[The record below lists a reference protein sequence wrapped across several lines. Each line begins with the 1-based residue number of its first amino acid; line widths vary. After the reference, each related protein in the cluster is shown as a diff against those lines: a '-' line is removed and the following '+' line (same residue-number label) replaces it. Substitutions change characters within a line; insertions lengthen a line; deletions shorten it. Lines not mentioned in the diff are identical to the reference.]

1 MLHTPKLSRMQVT
14 LMEERHR
21 ALLAL
26 CLELE
31 ELARDL
37 EHAIVPA
44 SVRPIAAQL
53 EPLVDAAHKLEEET
67 LYPNLEER
75 AGSCFSSLM
84 IAQIKAEH
92 SVDRKAAH
100 ELKLT
105 LDAVADGRC
114 RLSLDTVARMT
125 TRLQDYLQRHVA
137 AEQILLDN
145 LVAAAGCQ
153 GPDATSPARPE
164 SSASPPAG
172 P

>member
-1 MLHTPKLSRMQVT
+1 MLHTPRLSSTQVA

-26 CLELE
+26 CVELDE
-31 ELARDL
+31 VATDFARS
-37 EHAIVPA
+37 IVPA
-44 SVRPIAAQL
+44 AVMSVAARL
-53 EPLVDAAHKLEEET
+53 EPLVEAAHQLEEET
-67 LYPNLEER
+67 LYPTLEEN

-105 LDAVADGRC
+105 LGAVADGRC
-114 RLSLDTVARMT
+114 RLSLDMVARMT
-125 TRLQDYLQRHVA
+125 RRFQEYLQRHVA

-145 LVAAAGCQ
+145 LIAATG
-153 GPDATSPARPE
+153 GPDPDTATPARLQ
-164 SSASPPAG
+164 SSLPPAG